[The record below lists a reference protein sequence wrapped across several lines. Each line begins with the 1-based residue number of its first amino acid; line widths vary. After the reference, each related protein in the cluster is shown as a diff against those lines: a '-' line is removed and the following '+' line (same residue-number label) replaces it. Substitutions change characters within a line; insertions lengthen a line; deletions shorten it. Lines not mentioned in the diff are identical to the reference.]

1 MHKAEIS
8 WKRTNEEGERIQV
21 YAQRSGGD
29 WTFFQRHRRY
39 DRWEEQASAPLEDW
53 LELLDGVRRRV
64 PRRRYPPDEVE
75 RIEEAIRRRFP
86 DAEF

>member
-21 YAQRSGGD
+21 YAQRSGGQ
-29 WTFFQRHRRY
+29 WTFFHRHRRY
-39 DRWEEQASAPLEDW
+39 DQWEKQASAPLEDW

-75 RIEEAIRRRFP
+75 RIEETIRQRFP